1 MNFNFDPTQETHEE
15 YLRRMHLEDKL
26 KVEWNYDQEEKNK
39 ILIFKKKKSTSIS

>member
-26 KVEWNYDQEEKNK
+26 KAEWNYGQEENK
-39 ILIFKKKKSTSIS
+39 ESQIKKTEKRTDIS